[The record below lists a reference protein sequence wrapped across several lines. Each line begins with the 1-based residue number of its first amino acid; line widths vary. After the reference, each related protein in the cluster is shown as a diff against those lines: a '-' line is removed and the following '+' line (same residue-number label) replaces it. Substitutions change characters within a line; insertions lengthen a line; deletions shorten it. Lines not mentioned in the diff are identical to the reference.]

1 MQCRF
6 ESVKQLHIIL
16 LVISLAC
23 MVLFVMAL
31 YRPYARR
38 LHRDSK
44 VVAGLLSQLPA
55 EVDVEGHVKT
65 VVLGIVRTNGAA
77 SMTAGFASMGAP
89 GGMPMGMP
97 PGMPPGAYGAGAPAM
112 LLPPP
117 AGAAGYNWQGMGPA
131 GMGAPGM
138 RQGGPG
144 GMGGW
149 YGGKA

>member
-1 MQCRF
+1 
-6 ESVKQLHIIL
+6 
-16 LVISLAC
+16 

-38 LHRDSK
+38 LRRDSK

-77 SMTAGFASMGAP
+77 SMTGGFGGMGAP
-89 GGMPMGMP
+89 GGMPSGMP
-97 PGMPPGAYGAGAPAM
+97 GGMPPGAYGAGAPAL

-117 AGAAGYNWQGMGPA
+117 AGAAGYGWQGMGAA
-131 GMGAPGM
+131 GMGVPGMPQGVAPG
-138 RQGGPG
+138 GG
-144 GMGGW
+144 GGW
-149 YGGKA
+149 YGSRAGPR